1 MELLNLV
8 FGTCGNTVG
17 IDFFFFF
24 FEKPMGIELELKEF
38 LIFNA
43 SYMNS
48 VKQPYVKILKEE
60 QYVW

>member
-17 IDFFFFF
+17 IDFFFFFFF

-48 VKQPYVKILKEE
+48 VK
-60 QYVW
+60 

>member
-1 MELLNLV
+1 MDDFIGKIMELLNLV

-17 IDFFFFF
+17 IDFFIFFIF

-48 VKQPYVKILKEE
+48 VK
-60 QYVW
+60 